1 MPKRRR
7 VVSTQEVDEF
17 IASVVPDDEPTLIAS
32 APAAIVSESSRPAEP
47 VANPAPS
54 STVDSKSF
62 PSTSAEPV
70 SPTTVESASSSAVGP
85 QRVSDP
91 APHAS
96 SSSTTP
102 PPSPNKR
109 SRVEDADDSEDEADS
124 QSVGSARKKTRR
136 TIDGDASVSEAEQA
150 ENPAPYLPPWAR
162 RRPMTDE
169 EMRKEAAR
177 RLKECFM
184 WVPRDEAADEADSDY
199 VPSDSESSEEESEDE
214 EANRADNALPRAYIY
229 LLKHTPKAK
238 DVIGQ
243 WLKNWTILE
252 DPEDCYKLDWC
263 GPRNP
268 VPRRGPVETR
278 SRAEG
283 FPLPIQFSR
292 EFFEQYTAYEKEKA
306 LRGHSPEVPAQKIPP
321 NRRLKRDRQRVDDD
335 GNIYTPEESTEY
347 RERRQQLKDTLRAMG
362 MSKSFTETPDS
373 PPPAREAP
381 KPSAYWNPEY
391 IDIWTGKPK
400 RNPSSSK
407 AGPSSTKAGSSK
419 AGLR

>member
-7 VVSTQEVDEF
+7 VVSVQEVDEF
-17 IASVVPDDEPTLIAS
+17 IASVVPDDDPTLFDRAPRATAS
-32 APAAIVSESSRPAEP
+32 QSSRPAEP
-47 VANPAPS
+47 DATSVANPAPS
-54 STVDSKSF
+54 STLDSKSF

-70 SPTTVESASSSAVGP
+70 APPTVESA
-85 QRVSDP
+85 
-91 APHAS
+91 PHASS

-109 SRVEDADDSEDEADS
+109 NRVEDADDSEDEDDS
-124 QSVGSARKKTRR
+124 KSVESARKKTRR
-136 TIDGDASVSEAEQA
+136 TIDDDAPVSEVEQP
-150 ENPAPYLPPWAR
+150 EFPAPYLPPWAR

-169 EMRKEAAR
+169 ELRKEAAR

-214 EANRADNALPRAYIY
+214 EANRADDALPRAYIY
-229 LLKHTPKAK
+229 MLKHTPKAK

-252 DPEDCYKLDWC
+252 DPEDCYELDWSS
-263 GPRNP
+263 PRNLIL
-268 VPRRGPVETR
+268 RRGPVETR

-292 EFFEQYTAYEKEKA
+292 EYFEQYSAYEKEKA
-306 LRGHSPEVPAQKIPP
+306 LRGHSPQAPAQNIPP

-335 GNIYTPEESTEY
+335 GKIYTPEALPEY

-373 PPPAREAP
+373 PPPAREAS

-400 RNPSSSK
+400 RNPGSSK
-407 AGPSSTKAGSSK
+407 AGPSNGKAGSSK